1 MHGYAS
7 WAVAIRNACCRPS
20 QTATHSTEF
29 AMFASLMRRN
39 LLRPLSLLTAIG
51 LVAACARSTSTSST
65 STGMGAGATI
75 SAARPVLPGA
85 AGAASAV
92 GGQSQRGMVVSASAI
107 VSQAGRDVLAAGGN
121 AIDAAI
127 ATGFALAVTYP
138 TAGNIGGGGFMVIRM
153 PDGRATTIDFRET
166 APAAA
171 TAEMFSDSSGA
182 YSSRLHHR
190 SHLSV
195 GVPGT
200 VAGFALAH
208 QKYGRSAWK
217 NLVDPAVKLA
227 GDGFTVP
234 SGLAASLSGSLT
246 RFKTYPAT
254 EAAYSKAGVA
264 YAVGERM
271 RLPDLART
279 LIRIRDQGRDG
290 FYRGETAKLIAN
302 EMKRGGGVIT
312 EADLAAYEA
321 WVIARKKWY
330 SDYGVREDRL
340 RFYELTPQERP
351 HYAKAGTDVEY
362 LFPWGWGELESIAHR
377 GTFDLDAHMT
387 LSGKD
392 LQFFDEASKSKYTPI
407 LIESSAGMDRTT
419 LTMLVD
425 AYDVETIK
433 DEESGKESTRVVL
446 RFHTKIAPVQVGV
459 FPLARNKPD
468 LVERARGIERDLRNV
483 ARTMYDE
490 GNVGQLYRR
499 QDEIGTPFCI
509 MVDFRSLEDGTV
521 TVRERDSMRQDRV
534 EAASLRMYLAE
545 RL

>member
-1 MHGYAS
+1 MTGSEKSRVTMDEITALAKRRGFIFQSSEIYGGLGGFFDYGPLGAILKRNVKNAWWREMVELRDDVVAFDSSIIMHPSTWIAS
-7 WAVAIRNACCRPS
+7 GHVANFSDKMVDCKNCKHRFRADHLPS
-20 QTATHSTEF
+20 LEKCPDCGMRDTLTEPRAFNLMMQTSIGPMEDSSSRAY
-29 AMFASLMRRN
+29 
-39 LLRPLSLLTAIG
+39 LRP
-51 LVAACARSTSTSST
+51 
-65 STGMGAGATI
+65 
-75 SAARPVLPGA
+75 
-85 AGAASAV
+85 
-92 GGQSQRGMVVSASAI
+92 
-107 VSQAGRDVLAAGGN
+107 
-121 AIDAAI
+121 
-127 ATGFALAVTYP
+127 
-138 TAGNIGGGGFMVIRM
+138 
-153 PDGRATTIDFRET
+153 ET
-166 APAAA
+166 AQGIFVNFKNVYQSARKRPPFGIAQIGKSFRNEI
-171 TAEMFSDSSGA
+171 T
-182 YSSRLHHR
+182 
-190 SHLSV
+190 
-195 GVPGT
+195 PG
-200 VAGFALAH
+200 
-208 QKYGRSAWK
+208 
-217 NLVDPAVKLA
+217 N
-227 GDGFTVP
+227 FT
-234 SGLAASLSGSLT
+234 
-246 RFKTYPAT
+246 F
-254 EAAYSKAGVA
+254 
-264 YAVGERM
+264 RM
-271 RLPDLART
+271 REFEQAELEYFVPD
-279 LIRIRDQGRDG
+279 DG
-290 FYRGETAKLIAN
+290 N
-302 EMKRGGGVIT
+302 
-312 EADLAAYEA
+312 DLAAYEA